1 MAKKKKPTAQ
11 SLYSKAAIKVRRQLK
26 RLEGREG
33 SKALIEKYRGEF
45 PTLREL
51 GNVSER
57 DLQIMTKKAQSLL
70 QTKTLTTK
78 HERQLSQAVE
88 TLRDRGYD
96 YITRSNIDEFFDFL
110 DDARARGL
118 ASIYGYEAI
127 LDAVNRAKRRGLSS
141 SEIKANIDY
150 WSEHNTGQRLYV
162 RKGRKL
168 RSSSDD
174 F

>member
-1 MAKKKKPTAQ
+1 MAKKKKMTAQ
-11 SLYSKAAIKVRRQLK
+11 SLYSKASIKVRRQLK
-26 RLEGREG
+26 RLEGRAG
-33 SKALIEKYRGEF
+33 SKQLIERYRGEF

-57 DLQIMTKKAQSLL
+57 DLQIMTRKATNLL
-70 QTKTLTTK
+70 QTKTLTTR
-78 HERQLSQAVE
+78 HNRQINQAVE
-88 TLRDRGYD
+88 TLQERGYD
-96 YITRSNIDEFFDFL
+96 YVNRSNIEEFFDFL

-127 LDAVNRAKRRGLSS
+127 LDAVNRAKRRGLSPA
-141 SEIKANIDY
+141 EIKGNIDY

-162 RKGRKL
+162 RKGRRP

>member
-1 MAKKKKPTAQ
+1 MAKKRLTSQ
-11 SLYSKAAIKVRRQLK
+11 SRYSRAAIKVRRQLK
-26 RLEGREG
+26 RLEGRAG
-33 SKALIEKYRGEF
+33 GKALVEKYRGEF

-57 DLQIMTKKAQSLL
+57 DLQIMTRKAEGLL
-70 QTKTLTTK
+70 QTKALTTR
-78 HERQLSQAVE
+78 HERQIKQAVE
-88 TLRDRGYD
+88 TLQDRGYD
-96 YITRSNIDEFFDFL
+96 YINRSNIDEFFDFL

-127 LDAVNRAKRRGLSS
+127 LDAVNRARRRGLSAD
-141 SEIKANIDY
+141 EIKGNIDY

-162 RKGRKL
+162 RKGRKP
-168 RSSSDD
+168 RSSSND

>member
-1 MAKKKKPTAQ
+1 MAKKMKASTR
-11 SLYSKAAIKVRRQLK
+11 YSKASIKIRRQLK
-26 RLEGREG
+26 RLEGRAG

-45 PTLREL
+45 PTLKEL

-57 DLQIMTKKAQSLL
+57 DLQIMTRKAEGLL
-70 QTKTLTTK
+70 QTKSLTTK
-78 HERQLSQAVE
+78 HERQIRQAVE
-88 TLRDRGYD
+88 TLQDRGYD
-96 YITRSNIDEFFDFL
+96 YINRGNIDEFFDFL

-127 LDAVNRAKRRGLSS
+127 LDAVNRARRRKLSAE
-141 SEIKANIDY
+141 EIKGNIEY
-150 WSEHNTGQRLYV
+150 WAENNTGQRLYV
-162 RKGRKL
+162 RKGRKP

>member
-1 MAKKKKPTAQ
+1 MAKKIKASTR
-11 SLYSKAAIKVRRQLK
+11 YSKASIKIRRQLK
-26 RLEGREG
+26 RLEGRAG

-45 PTLREL
+45 PTLKEL

-57 DLQIMTKKAQSLL
+57 DLEVMTRKAEGLL
-70 QTKTLTTK
+70 QTKTLATK
-78 HERQLSQAVE
+78 HERQLRQAVE
-88 TLRDRGYD
+88 TLQDRGYD
-96 YITRSNIDEFFDFL
+96 YINRGNIDEFFDFL

-127 LDAVNRAKRRGLSS
+127 LDAVNRARRRKLSAE
-141 SEIKANIDY
+141 EIQGNIEY
-150 WSEHNTGQRLYV
+150 WAEHNTGQRLYV
-162 RKGRKL
+162 RKGRKP

>member
-1 MAKKKKPTAQ
+1 MAKKKP
-11 SLYSKAAIKVRRQLK
+11 SLRSQYSKASIAIRRQLK
-26 RLEGREG
+26 RAEQRPGGKQLVER
-33 SKALIEKYRGEF
+33 YRGEF
-45 PTLREL
+45 PRLAEL
-51 GNVSER
+51 GPVSEK
-57 DLQIMTKKAQSLL
+57 DLRALTKKAQGLL

-78 HERQLSQAVE
+78 HDRQINQAVE

-96 YITRSNIDEFFDFL
+96 YINRNNIDEFFDFL

-118 ASIYGYEAI
+118 TSIYGYEAI
-127 LDAVNRAKRRGLSS
+127 LDAVNRARKRKVTSE
-141 SEIKANIDY
+141 EIKANIAY
-150 WSEHNTGQRLYV
+150 WAENNTGQQLYV